1 MKALSITQP
10 YAELIKNGTKTIETR
25 SWKTNYRGVIYIHAS
40 STKIPKASKENAEL
54 MRLTANADMDF
65 GRVICS
71 AELVDCVKM
80 TESYIENLKA
90 TNYNEFVSGI
100 YEKGR
105 YAWILENVKVLD
117 EPAKAKGQLG
127 LWDFEPTKKGDT
139 I

>member
-1 MKALSITQP
+1 MKVLSITQP
-10 YAELIKNGTKTIETR
+10 YAELIKNGTKKVETR
-25 SWKTNYRGVIYIHAS
+25 SWKTNYRGTIYIHAS
-40 STKIPKASKENAEL
+40 STKIPKASKENATL
-54 MRLTANADMDF
+54 MNLTANNVMDF
-65 GRVICS
+65 GRAICS

-117 EPAKAKGQLG
+117 EPIKAKGNLG
-127 LWDFEPTKKGDT
+127 LWNLELPQ
-139 I
+139 

>member
-10 YAELIKNGTKTIETR
+10 YAELIKNGTKKIETR
-25 SWKTNYRGVIYIHAS
+25 SWKTNYRGTIYLHAS
-40 STKIPKASKENAEL
+40 STKIPKASKENIEL
-54 MRLTANADMDF
+54 MGLTANADMDF
-65 GRVICS
+65 GKVICS

-117 EPAKAKGQLG
+117 EPIKAKGNLG
-127 LWDFEPTKKGDT
+127 LWNLELPQ
-139 I
+139 

>member
-1 MKALSITQP
+1 MKILSITQP
-10 YAELIKNGTKTIETR
+10 YAELIKNGTKMVETR
-25 SWKTNYRGVIYIHAS
+25 SWKTNYRGTIYIHAS

-54 MRLTANADMDF
+54 MRLTANANMDF
-65 GRVICS
+65 GEVICS
-71 AELVDCVKM
+71 AELVDCVEM

-117 EPAKAKGQLG
+117 EPIKAKGKLG
-127 LWDFEPTKKGDT
+127 LWNLELPQ
-139 I
+139 